1 MTDTNNNPREEL
13 TNAGLKVVAF
23 SGNARS
29 NFLEALDLA
38 KKGKF
43 EVVDQYV
50 AMANENLELASL
62 AQKDFLENEAEG
74 SRQGL
79 DFLAIH
85 AQDHYMTTLLLR
97 DLIHNLIDIYKK

>member
-1 MTDTNNNPREEL
+1 MTDINNPKEEL
-13 TNAGLKVVAF
+13 TNAGLRVVAF

-38 KKGKF
+38 KEGKF
-43 EVVDQYV
+43 EESNQYI
-50 AMANENLELASL
+50 AMGIENLELAGQ

-97 DLIHNLIDIYKK
+97 DLINNLIDIYKK

>member
-1 MTDTNNNPREEL
+1 MTDINNPKDEL
-13 TNAGLKVVAF
+13 TNAGLRVVAF

-38 KKGKF
+38 KDGKF
-43 EVVDQYV
+43 EEADQYIK
-50 AMANENLELASL
+50 MGLENLELAGQ
-62 AQKDFLENEAEG
+62 AQKDFLTNEAEG
-74 SRQGL
+74 SREGL

-97 DLIHNLIDIYKK
+97 DLINNLIDIYKK

>member
-1 MTDTNNNPREEL
+1 MTDINNPKEEL
-13 TNAGLKVVAF
+13 TNAGLRVVAF

-38 KKGKF
+38 KSGKF
-43 EVVDQYV
+43 EEADQYIK
-50 AMANENLELASL
+50 MGMEKLDLASL
-62 AQKDFLENEAEG
+62 AQKDFLANEAEG
-74 SRQGL
+74 SREGL

-97 DLIHNLIDIYKK
+97 DLINNLIDIYKK

>member
-1 MTDTNNNPREEL
+1 MTDINNPKDEL
-13 TNAGLKVVAF
+13 TNAGLRVVAF

-38 KKGKF
+38 KDGKF
-43 EVVDQYV
+43 EEADQYIK
-50 AMANENLELASL
+50 MGLENLNLAGQ
-62 AQKDFLENEAEG
+62 AQKDFLTNEAEG
-74 SRQGL
+74 SREGL

-97 DLIHNLIDIYKK
+97 DLINDLIDIYKK

>member
-1 MTDTNNNPREEL
+1 MTDINNPKEEL
-13 TNAGLKVVAF
+13 TNAGLRVVAF

-38 KKGKF
+38 KSGKF
-43 EVVDQYV
+43 EEADQYIK
-50 AMANENLELASL
+50 MGMENLDLASL
-62 AQKDFLENEAEG
+62 AQKDFLANEAEG
-74 SRQGL
+74 SREGL

-97 DLIHNLIDIYKK
+97 DLINNLIDIYKK

>member
-1 MTDTNNNPREEL
+1 MTDINNPKEEL
-13 TNAGLKVVAF
+13 TNAGLRVVAF

-38 KKGKF
+38 KACKF
-43 EVVDQYV
+43 EEADQYIGMGV
-50 AMANENLELASL
+50 ENLDLASL
-62 AQKDFLENEAEG
+62 AQKDFLANEAEG
-74 SRQGL
+74 SREGL

-97 DLIHNLIDIYKK
+97 DLINNLIDIYKK

>member
-1 MTDTNNNPREEL
+1 MTDINNPKEEL
-13 TNAGLKVVAF
+13 TNAGLRVVAF

-38 KKGKF
+38 KACKF
-43 EVVDQYV
+43 DEADQYIK
-50 AMANENLELASL
+50 MGLENLDLASL
-62 AQKDFLENEAEG
+62 AQKDFLDNEVEG
-74 SRQGL
+74 SHEGL

-97 DLIHNLIDIYKK
+97 DLINNLIDIYKK

>member
-1 MTDTNNNPREEL
+1 MTDINNPKEEL
-13 TNAGLKVVAF
+13 TNAGLRVVAF

-38 KKGKF
+38 KSGKF
-43 EVVDQYV
+43 EEADQYIK
-50 AMANENLELASL
+50 MGMENLDFASL
-62 AQKDFLENEAEG
+62 AQKDFLANEEEG
-74 SRQGL
+74 SREGL

-97 DLIHNLIDIYKK
+97 DLINNLIDIYKK

>member
-1 MTDTNNNPREEL
+1 MTDINNPKEEL
-13 TNAGLKVVAF
+13 TNAGLRVVAF

-38 KKGKF
+38 KAGKF
-43 EVVDQYV
+43 EEADQYIK
-50 AMANENLELASL
+50 MGMENLDLASL
-62 AQKDFLENEAEG
+62 AQKDFLANEAEG
-74 SRQGL
+74 SREGL

-97 DLIHNLIDIYKK
+97 DLINNLIDIYKK

>member
-1 MTDTNNNPREEL
+1 MTDINNPKEEL
-13 TNAGLKVVAF
+13 TNAGLRVVAF

-38 KKGKF
+38 KAGKF
-43 EVVDQYV
+43 EEADRYIGMGV
-50 AMANENLELASL
+50 ENLDLASL
-62 AQKDFLENEAEG
+62 AQKDFLANEAEG
-74 SRQGL
+74 SREGL

-97 DLIHNLIDIYKK
+97 DLINNLIDIYKK

>member
-1 MTDTNNNPREEL
+1 MTDINNPKDEL
-13 TNAGLKVVAF
+13 TNAGLRVVAF

-38 KKGKF
+38 KDGKF
-43 EVVDQYV
+43 EEADQYIK
-50 AMANENLELASL
+50 MGLENLNLAGQ
-62 AQKDFLENEAEG
+62 AQKDFLTNEAEG
-74 SRQGL
+74 SREGL

-97 DLIHNLIDIYKK
+97 DLINNLIDIYKK

>member
-1 MTDTNNNPREEL
+1 MTDINNPKEEL
-13 TNAGLKVVAF
+13 TNAGLRVVAF

-38 KKGKF
+38 KAGKF
-43 EVVDQYV
+43 EEADQYIGTGV
-50 AMANENLELASL
+50 ENLDLASL
-62 AQKDFLENEAEG
+62 AQKDFLANEAEG
-74 SRQGL
+74 SREGL

-97 DLIHNLIDIYKK
+97 DLINNLIDIYKK